1 MFIHIT
7 MIKLINYTK
16 YDSINTLSK
25 EIYVARD
32 TIKRY
37 LNTNVPYKNY
47 LFYTKVLHDFDLIN
61 NLICKAKKGL
71 DLNKTLPKKVL
82 VYSVSGEMLQFDS
95 KEEAARFLN
104 VQARTITNHIDKWIK
119 GGINGYYLF
128 SKELNNIEKQ
138 KLLKVSS
145 LRKTNN
151 CEVWVYD
158 ANNLQS
164 IYGTFNSM
172 QKAADH
178 FNIDYRSILN
188 HLDTNKATLKNDKLV
203 LFYSKKLTLEDI
215 KSIKVEK
222 FKNETIKL
230 WIYKQI
236 NNKLVLINNNQP
248 TFNSKYLAAKELK
261 ISHKTI
267 NKYLDTNK
275 SYNDLFFY
283 SKKL

>member
-1 MFIHIT
+1 MF
-7 MIKLINYTK
+7 
-16 YDSINTLSK
+16 S
-25 EIYVARD
+25 
-32 TIKRY
+32 
-37 LNTNVPYKNY
+37 
-47 LFYTKVLHDFDLIN
+47 
-61 NLICKAKKGL
+61 
-71 DLNKTLPKKVL
+71 
-82 VYSVSGEMLQFDS
+82 Q
-95 KEEAARFLN
+95 
-104 VQARTITNHIDKWIK
+104 
-119 GGINGYYLF
+119 
-128 SKELNNIEKQ
+128 ELNNIEKQ

-188 HLDTNKATLKNDKLV
+188 RLDTNKATLKNDKLV

-248 TFNSKYLAAKELK
+248 TFNSKYIASKELK
-261 ISHKTI
+261 
-267 NKYLDTNK
+267 N
-275 SYNDLFFY
+275 
-283 SKKL
+283 

>member
-1 MFIHIT
+1 M
-7 MIKLINYTK
+7 LRRR
-16 YDSINTLSK
+16 
-25 EIYVARD
+25 RD

-61 NLICKAKKGL
+61 NLICKTKKGL

-128 SKELNNIEKQ
+128 SQELNNIEKQ

-151 CEVWVYD
+151 CEIWVYD
-158 ANNLQS
+158 AKNLQS
-164 IYGTFNSM
+164 IYGVFNSM

-203 LFYSKKLTLEDI
+203 LFFSKQLTLEDI
-215 KSIKVEK
+215 KGIKVENI
-222 FKNETIKL
+222 KNETIKL
-230 WIYKQI
+230 WVYKKI
-236 NNKLVLINNNQP
+236 NNELVLINNNKP
-248 TFNSKYLAAKELK
+248 TFNSKNIAAKELN
-261 ISHKTI
+261 ISSKTI
-267 NKYLDTNK
+267 AKYLDTNK
-275 SYNDLFFY
+275 SYNDLLFY
-283 SKKL
+283 SKEL

>member
-1 MFIHIT
+1 
-7 MIKLINYTK
+7 
-16 YDSINTLSK
+16 
-25 EIYVARD
+25 
-32 TIKRY
+32 
-37 LNTNVPYKNY
+37 
-47 LFYTKVLHDFDLIN
+47 
-61 NLICKAKKGL
+61 
-71 DLNKTLPKKVL
+71 
-82 VYSVSGEMLQFDS
+82 MLQFDS
-95 KEEAARFLN
+95 KEAAARFLN

-128 SKELNNIEKQ
+128 SKELNNIEKE
-138 KLLKVSS
+138 KLIEVSS

-158 ANNLQS
+158 ANNLES

-178 FNIDYRSILN
+178 FNIDYRSILK

-203 LFYSKKLTLEDI
+203 LFYSKKLSLEDI
-215 KSIKVEK
+215 KGIKVEK
-222 FKNETIKL
+222 IKNETVKL
-230 WIYKQI
+230 WIYNQI

-248 TFNSKYLAAKELK
+248 TFNSKYIAAKELK

-267 NKYLDTNK
+267 TKYLDTNK

>member
-1 MFIHIT
+1 M
-7 MIKLINYTK
+7 LRRR
-16 YDSINTLSK
+16 
-25 EIYVARD
+25 RD

-128 SKELNNIEKQ
+128 SQELNNIEKQ

-151 CEVWVYD
+151 WPEERFGFMM
-158 ANNLQS
+158 LI
-164 IYGTFNSM
+164 IYNQFM
-172 QKAADH
+172 V
-178 FNIDYRSILN
+178 
-188 HLDTNKATLKNDKLV
+188 HLIAC
-203 LFYSKKLTLEDI
+203 KKLPTTLI
-215 KSIKVEK
+215 
-222 FKNETIKL
+222 
-230 WIYKQI
+230 
-236 NNKLVLINNNQP
+236 
-248 TFNSKYLAAKELK
+248 
-261 ISHKTI
+261 
-267 NKYLDTNK
+267 
-275 SYNDLFFY
+275 
-283 SKKL
+283 

>member
-1 MFIHIT
+1 
-7 MIKLINYTK
+7 
-16 YDSINTLSK
+16 
-25 EIYVARD
+25 
-32 TIKRY
+32 
-37 LNTNVPYKNY
+37 
-47 LFYTKVLHDFDLIN
+47 
-61 NLICKAKKGL
+61 
-71 DLNKTLPKKVL
+71 
-82 VYSVSGEMLQFDS
+82 MLQFDS
-95 KEEAARFLN
+95 KEAAARFLN

-128 SKELNNIEKQ
+128 SKELNNIEKE
-138 KLLKVSS
+138 KLIEVSS

-158 ANNLQS
+158 ANNLES

-178 FNIDYRSILN
+178 FNIDYRSILK

-203 LFYSKKLTLEDI
+203 LFYSKKLSLEDI
-215 KSIKVEK
+215 KGIKVEK
-222 FKNETIKL
+222 IKNETVKL
-230 WIYKQI
+230 WIYNQI
-236 NNKLVLINNNQP
+236 NNILVLINNNQP
-248 TFNSKYLAAKELK
+248 TFNSKYIAAKELK

-267 NKYLDTNK
+267 TKYLDTNK